1 MARFLEVMP
10 VKVEDRDRWWRWDM
24 RWESVL
30 RYVGDYALVQL
41 HVHTCSGGE
50 EGSVRWS
57 VDGAG
62 CGRGQGGH
70 FGQIG
75 DKG

>member
-30 RYVGDYALVQL
+30 RYGGYALVEL

-57 VDGAG
+57 SDGAG
-62 CGRGQGGH
+62 GGRGPGGH
-70 FGQIG
+70 FGQSG
-75 DKG
+75 GKG